1 MDYKRYIVAR
11 GLNRPTKELALDLIY
26 AATELEFPIDKIILG
41 TPLAVQL
48 RPTNDE
54 PDTYVTI
61 KRVAGVFDDRYDTPA
76 GDGVLYNRIPLS
88 LIHPHAGVILTEP
101 AGSFTIHQILD
112 RINAKLGVQ
121 LSKEDL
127 ENDAYPSTATSITLR
142 ASPTSLVW
150 LGTYSLTFGDQDE
163 FVTRIT
169 ESGQIRLTEDD
180 NIRVLEEW

>member
-11 GLNRPTKELALDLIY
+11 GLNRPTIELALDLIY
-26 AATELEFPIDKIILG
+26 AATELEFPVDKIILG
-41 TPLAVQL
+41 VPLAVQL

-88 LIHPHAGVILTEP
+88 LITPISGVTLTEP
-101 AGSFTIHQILD
+101 AGNFTIHQILD
-112 RINAKLGVQ
+112 RLNAKLGVQ
-121 LSKEDL
+121 FTKDDL
-127 ENDAYPSTATSITLR
+127 ENDAYPSTVTSVTLR

-150 LGTYSLTFGDQDE
+150 LGQYEISFGDQAE
-163 FVTRIT
+163 FITRIT
-169 ESGQIRLTEDD
+169 EDGRIRTTEDGS
-180 NIRVLEEW
+180 IRVMEE